1 MVENNSIKVNFKAR
15 AEQVNTETTSTD
27 VHGIRRMLINGKWK
41 RFKKKKPF
49 QKKNTHTRKDFGSE
63 NKILEMC

>member
-41 RFKKKKPF
+41 RFSKKNLFKKK
-49 QKKNTHTRKDFGSE
+49 THTHKKTSDRKIKF
-63 NKILEMC
+63 